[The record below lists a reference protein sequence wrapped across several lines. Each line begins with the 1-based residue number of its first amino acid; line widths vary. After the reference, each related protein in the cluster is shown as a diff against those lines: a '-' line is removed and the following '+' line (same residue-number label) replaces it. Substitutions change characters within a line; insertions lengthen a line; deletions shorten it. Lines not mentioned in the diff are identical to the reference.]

1 MFANNTASSAG
12 LIYMLSHSV
21 ERTEIMCMHISTTCE
36 YKDPRPDFVID
47 TVKPDAELHLW
58 MPAKMW
64 NENDFF
70 LKNV

>member
-36 YKDPRPDFVID
+36 YKDPGPDFVID
-47 TVKPDAELHLW
+47 TVKPDAELHL
-58 MPAKMW
+58 
-64 NENDFF
+64 
-70 LKNV
+70 